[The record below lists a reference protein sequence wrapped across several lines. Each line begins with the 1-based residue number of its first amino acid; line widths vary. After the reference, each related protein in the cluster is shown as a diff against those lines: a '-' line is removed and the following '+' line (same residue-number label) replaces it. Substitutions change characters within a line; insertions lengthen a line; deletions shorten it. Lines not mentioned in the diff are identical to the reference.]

1 MFLNNG
7 FVYPTPKTESGSCQ
21 FGLDAQRVNSVSKK
35 LTLILSIGWSQSLFF
50 LFFCYWGKN
59 MKPQN
64 IKLWNMITKIGRGFP
79 IITAMLRDWCRPQQP
94 TRAQNL
100 RKRPFYVFPNQ
111 KQNWKLSFV
120 FCLRVVI
127 SMGNNYVVFAAKS
140 RLPIRDSPSIYT
152 VYLSLGL

>member
-50 LFFCYWGKN
+50 LFFLLLRQKHEAT
-59 MKPQN
+59 KHQTVKHDHQN
-64 IKLWNMITKIGRGFP
+64 WKRFSHHNSNATWLMS
-79 IITAMLRDWCRPQQP
+79 QP

>member
-35 LTLILSIGWSQSLFF
+35 TNFNIIHRMISVSFF

-64 IKLWNMITKIGRGFP
+64 IKLWNTITKIGRGFP

>member
-50 LFFCYWGKN
+50 FFFVTEAKTWSHKTSN
-59 MKPQN
+59 
-64 IKLWNMITKIGRGFP
+64 WNMITKIGRGFP